1 MLTQKH
7 KKSMSMLTR
16 KPWKNVEHAHA
27 KINMKKGSGE
37 HESCMVL
44 ELQDFR
50 R

>member
-1 MLTQKH
+1 MSMLTQKH
-7 KKSMSMLTR
+7 KKSMSMLTQ
-16 KPWKNVEHAHA
+16 K
-27 KINMKKGSGE
+27 NMKKGGGE

>member
-1 MLTQKH
+1 MQKH
-7 KKSMSMLTR
+7 KKI
-16 KPWKNVEHAHA
+16 NEHAHA